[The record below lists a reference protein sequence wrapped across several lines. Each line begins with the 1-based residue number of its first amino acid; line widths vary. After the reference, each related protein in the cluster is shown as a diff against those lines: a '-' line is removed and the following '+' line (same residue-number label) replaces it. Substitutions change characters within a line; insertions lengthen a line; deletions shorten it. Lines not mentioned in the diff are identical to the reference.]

1 MVALQLDRMMTEET
15 KKKLSQALKGRKL
28 TEEHKRNISKAKKGT
43 KFTEEHERNIS
54 KAKKGFSGKG
64 IPKSE
69 SHILK
74 LKKAQQLRRAKERS
88 RAIWSIRSRI
98 QLPEYYSNST

>member
-43 KFTEEHERNIS
+43 KFTED
-54 KAKKGFSGKG
+54 
-64 IPKSE
+64 
-69 SHILK
+69 HILK
-74 LKKAQQLRRAKERS
+74 IKEAQRLRQAKVRS

>member
-1 MVALQLDRMMTEET
+1 MVALQQDRMMTEET

-43 KFTEEHERNIS
+43 KFTED
-54 KAKKGFSGKG
+54 
-64 IPKSE
+64 
-69 SHILK
+69 HILK
-74 LKKAQQLRRAKERS
+74 IKEAQRLRQAKVRS
-88 RAIWSIRSRI
+88 RAIWSIRARI

>member
-28 TEEHKRNISKAKKGT
+28 TEEHKRNISKAKKGV
-43 KFTEEHERNIS
+43 KFTEEHKRNIS
-54 KAKKGFSGKG
+54 KAKKGTKFT
-64 IPKSE
+64 E
-69 SHILK
+69 DHILK
-74 LKKAQQLRRAKERS
+74 IKEAQRLRQAKVRS
-88 RAIWSIRSRI
+88 RAIWSIRARI

>member
-28 TEEHKRNISKAKKGT
+28 TEDHK
-43 KFTEEHERNIS
+43 RNIS

-74 LKKAQQLRRAKERS
+74 LKEAQQLRRAKERS

>member
-43 KFTEEHERNIS
+43 KFTED
-54 KAKKGFSGKG
+54 
-64 IPKSE
+64 
-69 SHILK
+69 HILK
-74 LKKAQQLRRAKERS
+74 IKEAQRLRQAKVRS
-88 RAIWSIRSRI
+88 RAIWSIRARI